1 MSSEA
6 VQQKTSF
13 GANVATYGAMPI
25 AQAVGGSAI
34 ALKTHGKNVFKAQNA
49 TGFDA
54 LNTAMK
60 NNGVDVF
67 TRSQAIG
74 RAYESYKD
82 IAKADA
88 KAQKKLAKLNKKG
101 DISLWDKF
109 TNLFRKKDNRIKLID
124 VEARAS
130 MNAVKAEIELE
141 RANQALASDFDAKKL
156 DEALNLCEKTKVKV
170 ATEEGEKLVEQIV
183 EGKGVMQNADT
194 FAKKTAK
201 EIAES
206 GLEVGAK
213 ATAKA
218 TAKGFGNA
226 VKGNF
231 IKELGWKNG
240 KFNYFMT
247 ALQFFPNVINEV
259 IPTFKNEGFSA
270 GLKATGKTIIRMG
283 ADLVGYAAGGA
294 VGRAIGSAIGLGV
307 SCLIPI
313 IPKGTAMKWGG
324 NIGDMVSSMIVGG
337 TVKKSVDKVL
347 GIKEETDVE
356 LVQNNAQQEV
366 TTQAEQPQVLV
377 TKNGSTMPL
386 DKSLTREQVKQL
398 AYQQAF
404 NGRVPKMK
412 YYV

>member
-34 ALKTHGKNVFKAQNA
+34 ALKIHGKNVFKAQNA

-88 KAQKKLAKLNKKG
+88 KAQKKLAKLNKKQ
-101 DISLWDKF
+101 DISLWEKF
-109 TNLFRKKDNRIKLID
+109 KNLFKKEKNQIKFD
-124 VEARAS
+124 D
-130 MNAVKAEIELE
+130 K
-141 RANQALASDFDAKKL
+141 LASAKANAKKTSENLKKANSALDGTFDAKNI
-156 DEALNLCEKTKVKV
+156 DEALDLCEKTRVKQGKE
-170 ATEEGEKLVEQIV
+170 TIEQIV

-194 FAKKTAK
+194 FAKKTAQ
-201 EIAES
+201 EIAQA
-206 GLEVGAK
+206 GVKTGAK

-218 TAKGFGNA
+218 TVKGFGNA

-313 IPKGTAMKWGG
+313 IPKGTAMRWGG

-337 TVKKSVDKVL
+337 TVTKSVDKVL

-386 DKSLTREQVKQL
+386 DKSLTSEQVKQL